1 MKKLN
6 TPSYSVL
13 LSKEKQIR
21 SIQELYENVGSIQG
35 SASDDASE
43 SNPLVDKDYV
53 DEAIASIPAGPEGP
67 QGPVGPQ
74 GPMGPSGYSG
84 AAEDLEVV
92 QVSGDSAS
100 AVMSQKAVT
109 DVTLLKET
117 VSIGNLKSMIIT
129 DNLKW
134 STDTS
139 THYIIAVEQGVK
151 YKVTASASL
160 KVQYLW
166 LKNNNTP
173 VRNTNAPV
181 SDIDHVK
188 HDIPA
193 NTSEIIT
200 PPSDS
205 NYLYFLGLVGNDNY
219 TPSKVEKVILINEVV
234 EELKGQINIIEEDS
248 LVNVSDK
255 FVLMDNSFVPAGS
268 TIEYNFDVTGTGST
282 APACYF
288 AVYKSDGTSE
298 AIGKSSTSSGALHYG
313 GSYVLPS
320 NYTRVIVEGNSAGS
334 MTINKLHVKKLIV
347 NGLSD
352 ISLLKNAALDGGVLV
367 SQSKR
372 FADGDVIF
380 TSDNYKSGDTVH
392 IDLTAYDTFSGFV
405 GFYNSDNTRVSVF
418 GKISM
423 TLTVND
429 WKGDVLLPDGFAY
442 AKIAAAKT
450 VNNVRSSHYMLINS
464 LYRVPNEWGVY
475 KIANPMFETLDT
487 YNTEHSENQIT
498 TENVFGTSQ
507 GSNPVKRIPAVIIT
521 NSGTVI
527 AACEDRAG
535 VGDNTQMGILL
546 ARKASGDSSWTY
558 NNRFPYDA
566 STYGKLMNPCFVV
579 DRNGSHGTTGRIYLF
594 VLSLEI
600 TASNGGYASNAKTE
614 EIAEMYSYSDDDGV
628 TWSNLAEINKE
639 LWDLSSYKFM
649 CNSPA
654 NGIITQN
661 GTMVIPC
668 MGKDNSNNWISG
680 VLYKTVG
687 GEWTFSEP
695 SLIYGDNES
704 LVFEGVVNNEIYLNC
719 RNESVNY
726 IRPLY
731 KLNTSDGTLEMVYN
745 GFIPNIKIQC
755 SIDKSTISGNKCYL
769 MTFPDPTT
777 ADQRNRITVWAS
789 ADGIRWTRV
798 LRITGNTISAGY
810 AMISCYN
817 GKCAMVYENDGWDC
831 RTIGFA
837 DLTPAL
843 ELLRQS
849 SLMCGESADER
860 IHRVTCYEKG
870 ISV

>member
-1 MKKLN
+1 MSQIVDDLRQVAIEIKTETQVGGN
-6 TPSYSVL
+6 TAARVGGAFERVADAL
-13 LSKEKQIR
+13 EGTQQIEDMDEAVAAVQQAAQENEQT
-21 SIQELYENVGSIQG
+21 IQDIVNNLAVVQTTGQ
-35 SASDDASE
+35 SASD
-43 SNPLVDKDYV
+43 
-53 DEAIASIPAGPEGP
+53 
-67 QGPVGPQ
+67 
-74 GPMGPSGYSG
+74 
-84 AAEDLEVV
+84 
-92 QVSGDSAS
+92 
-100 AVMSQKAVT
+100 VMSQKAVT
-109 DVTLLKET
+109 DVTLLEET
-117 VSIGNLKSMIIT
+117 LSIGNPLSLMIV
-129 DNLKW
+129 DSLKW
-134 STDTS
+134 DVNAN

-151 YKVTASASL
+151 YKVTASASR
-160 KVQYLW
+160 KTQYAW

-173 VRNTNAPV
+173 VRNTNAPI
-181 SDIDHVK
+181 SDIDHAK
-188 HDIPA
+188 HDITA

-200 PPSDS
+200 PPVDS
-205 NYLYFLGLVGNDNY
+205 NYLYFLGLVINTNY
-219 TPSKVEKVILINEVV
+219 APSKVEKLIPVNEAV
-234 EELKGQINIIEEDS
+234 EELKGQINIIKEGS
-248 LVNVSDK
+248 LVNASDGV
-255 FVLMDNSFVPAGS
+255 VLMDNSFIPAGS
-268 TIEYNFDVTGTGST
+268 TIEYDFDVTGTGST
-282 APACYF
+282 ALACYF
-288 AVYKSDGTSE
+288 IVYKSDGTLE
-298 AIGKSSTSSGALHYG
+298 AIGKVSSASGVLHYG

-320 NYTRVIVEGNSAGS
+320 NYTCVVVEGNSAGS
-334 MTINKLHVKKLIV
+334 MTINKLYARKLIV
-347 NGLSD
+347 DGLSD
-352 ISLLKNAALDGGVLV
+352 ISSLKNAALDGGVLV
-367 SQSKR
+367 SQPKR

-392 IDLTAYDTFSGFV
+392 IDLTAYDTYSGYV
-405 GFYNSDNTRVSVF
+405 EFYNSDNTMISAF
-418 GKISM
+418 GKISSVN
-423 TLTVND
+423 TTVND
-429 WKGDVLLPDGFAY
+429 WEGDVLLPDGFAY
-442 AKIAAAKT
+442 AKINAAKT
-450 VNNVRSSHYMLINS
+450 VNNVRASHYLLINS

-475 KIANPMFETLDT
+475 KIGNPMFETLDT
-487 YNTEHSENQIT
+487 YNTGHSENQIT
-498 TENVFGTSQ
+498 IENVFGTSQ
-507 GSNPVKRIPAVIIT
+507 GSNPIKRIPALIIT

-535 VGDNTQMGILL
+535 VGDNTQMGIIL

-566 STYGKLMNPCFVV
+566 NTYGKLMNPCFVV
-579 DRNGSHGTTGRIYLF
+579 DRNGSHGTIGRIYLF

-600 TASNGGYASNAKTE
+600 TTSNGGYGGNAKTE

-649 CNSPA
+649 INSPA

-661 GTMVIPC
+661 GTIVIPC

-680 VLYKTVG
+680 VLYKIVG

-719 RNESVNY
+719 RNELFRN

-731 KLNTSDGTLEMVYN
+731 KLNTSDGTLDMVYN

-769 MTFPDPTT
+769 MTFPDPTA

-817 GKCAMVYENDGWDC
+817 GKCAMVYENDGWNC